1 MPKPAIQIANNVYRV
16 PTMGSAIN
24 SFVVIEEDS
33 SVTIIDAGLKHA
45 YKKIIS
51 ALDYLGSDHSDVRRI
66 LFTHSHSDH
75 TDGAPKLIQKLGTP
89 KVYAHE
95 EELKYMET
103 GENPPRDLS
112 HLAGLF
118 FRFMPFGKHE
128 PVKVDE
134 AIHDRQ
140 ILPIGGGLEVIH
152 TPGHTPGHSSFLF
165 KESGVLITG
174 DSLVNYGFA
183 RYWSLSAFC
192 TSFEQSKKTA
202 LKFLDLDFDI
212 AAFTHG
218 PHIQSGGKKALKNF
232 LTKKVR
238 F

>member
-24 SFVVIEEDS
+24 SFMVIEEDS

-51 ALDYLGSDHSDVRRI
+51 ALDYLGSSHSDVRRI

-134 AIHDRQ
+134 AILGLIDNPRPVGCKKLQ
-140 ILPIGGGLEVIH
+140 GFTNTYRIKTGNYRILYRIEDKALIIEVIR
-152 TPGHTPGHSSFLF
+152 
-165 KESGVLITG
+165 VA
-174 DSLVNYGFA
+174 D
-183 RYWSLSAFC
+183 R
-192 TSFEQSKKTA
+192 
-202 LKFLDLDFDI
+202 
-212 AAFTHG
+212 
-218 PHIQSGGKKALKNF
+218 KNAY
-232 LTKKVR
+232 R
-238 F
+238 

>member
-1 MPKPAIQIANNVYRV
+1 MAAPAIQIARNVYRV

-24 SFVVIEEDS
+24 SYIVIEEDN

-51 ALDYLGSDHSDVRRI
+51 ALDFLGSNHSDVRRI

-75 TDGAPKLIQKLGTP
+75 TDGAPKLIENLGTP
-89 KVYAHE
+89 RVYAHE
-95 EELKYMET
+95 EEKKYMET

-112 HLAGLF
+112 HFAGLF
-118 FRFMPFGKHE
+118 FRFMPFGNHAQ
-128 PVKVDE
+128 VKVDE
-134 AIHDRQ
+134 VMHDRQ

-202 LKFLDLDFDI
+202 LKFLDLDFDT

-218 PHIQSGGKKALKNF
+218 PHIQSGGKKALINF
-232 LTKKVR
+232 LSKVK
-238 F
+238 